1 MTQTGMSLGTP
12 AYMSPE
18 QAMGERDIG
27 ARSDVYALGAMTYEM
42 LTGEPP
48 FTGLNSQA
56 IVAKVLTETPPPLRP
71 KRPTVSPAV
80 EHAVLT
86 ALQKLPADR
95 FGSAKEFGDALVQPA
110 PASVSQ
116 SGTVALPT
124 PVRARTRSPALA
136 GMALLSVLS
145 LLVAAWSL
153 TRRGAGNAPAVYD
166 AALPDSAPMLFA
178 ATTATRSYGAPLRGI
193 SVAPSGEFA
202 IYSARQGDST
212 ALWRRSLRDAAATP
226 ILGTTGATGP
236 RISPDGKQVAFLV
249 GDRVMV
255 VPIGGGEPRLLL
267 EGQAVATLEWS
278 SPTTLLTTT
287 LDGYRMVWLDPQV
300 GQTRVRD
307 IAARCLFGRWI
318 PEERR
323 LMCRLNGRAVVV
335 DPESGE
341 DWVVHVTAPDGA
353 DGPPLTGSGFLV
365 LGGDLLVYLSV
376 DGDLRAA
383 PYDATRHRIGRPAT
397 LSTAVR
403 GEALGD
409 VQLDVTPDGT
419 LVYAPG
425 TNAEIGQLVRL
436 RPGTPP
442 EPLLTER
449 AAFQRFDLSPDQ
461 RFLAAVVQTTEDQE
475 LRIYDLRDRQRTV
488 WLHAQD
494 VRHPLWSPTG
504 DRLLVGTVTGT
515 RGSLLVGMPG
525 SGRAPDT
532 LFAADSVSFLRDP
545 VDFVGAQDLV
555 VADWVNGVVL
565 RADPTKTAVRF
576 DSVLT
581 EARFPTVAP
590 GGKWIA
596 YMSLRGGGLT
606 VTSYPTPGRRWQ
618 IAVDGVEPQWLS
630 PTEMLYRAGIS
641 WFLARIDPVSGELAA
656 QPTLWG
662 RDMRFSDT
670 PGWSNRSTRDGGIL
684 YVQGPPE
691 TSGTFLRVVPGWVA
705 QARRAVAEA
714 NK

>member
-1 MTQTGMSLGTP
+1 
-12 AYMSPE
+12 
-18 QAMGERDIG
+18 
-27 ARSDVYALGAMTYEM
+27 
-42 LTGEPP
+42 
-48 FTGLNSQA
+48 
-56 IVAKVLTETPPPLRP
+56 
-71 KRPTVSPAV
+71 
-80 EHAVLT
+80 VLT

-95 FGSAKEFGDALVQPA
+95 FATAKEFADALVQPA
-110 PASVSQ
+110 PAAVSQ

-124 PVRARTRSPALA
+124 TARARTRSPALA

-153 TRRGAGNAPAVYD
+153 TRRGSATGAAPAVYD

-193 SVAPSGEFA
+193 SVAPNGEFV

-212 ALWRRSLRDAAATP
+212 ALWQRSLRDASAAP
-226 ILGTTGATGP
+226 IRGTTGAIAP
-236 RISPDGKQVAFLV
+236 RISPDGSQVAFMA
-249 GDRVMV
+249 GDRVLV
-255 VPIGGGEPRLLL
+255 VPIGGGEPRVLL

-278 SPTTLLTTT
+278 SPTTLLTAT

-300 GQTRVRD
+300 GQTRTKD
-307 IAARCLFGRWI
+307 IVARCLFGRWI
-318 PEERR
+318 AAERR

-341 DWVVHVTAPDGA
+341 NWVVHVTAPDGS
-353 DGPPLTGSGFLV
+353 DGPPLTGSGFVV
-365 LGGDLLVYLSV
+365 LDGDMLVYLSV

-442 EPLLTER
+442 EPLVAER

-504 DRLLVGTVTGT
+504 DRLLVGTATGT

-525 SGRAPDT
+525 SGLAPDT
-532 LFAADSVSFLRDP
+532 LYAADSVTFLRDP
-545 VDFVGAQDLV
+545 VDFVDAHDLLV
-555 VADWVNGVVL
+555 GDWVNGVAL
-565 RADPTKTAVRF
+565 RADPTVSPMRF
-576 DSVLT
+576 DTVLT

-596 YMSLRGGGLT
+596 YMSLRGGGLA

-618 IAVDGVEPQWLS
+618 IAADGVEPQWLS
-630 PTEMLYRAGIS
+630 PTELLYRAGVT
-641 WFLARIDPVSGELAA
+641 WYLARIDPVSGELAA

-670 PGWSNRSTRDGGIL
+670 PGWSNRSTRDGGII

-691 TSGTFLRVVPGWVA
+691 TSGAFLRVVPNWVS
-705 QARRAVAEA
+705 QARAAVAEA